1 MKVINLSNIV
11 GIKAFSDGTHLYRES
26 GKIIL
31 LRDFDATEFNV
42 ILNRILNKD
51 FEAH

>member
-1 MKVINLSNIV
+1 MEHTCIENPEKL
-11 GIKAFSDGTHLYRES
+11 
-26 GKIIL
+26 L